1 MQPWIQHKKY
11 LISWPSPVSPCEKM
25 QIFHNLYDEK
35 CLAKYGTQEIDLSDP
50 KLLKG
55 LIEYDR

>member
-1 MQPWIQHKKY
+1 
-11 LISWPSPVSPCEKM
+11 M

-35 CLAKYGTQEIDLSDP
+35 CLAKYGTQVINLSDL
-50 KLLKG
+50 KFLKG